1 MELGAGRAAGR
12 GRASA
17 AAGRRAERDAT
28 LEEGATAALEPSRV
42 ALHQHDDLFGVLR
55 PGRRCS
61 LIQRVLIDLMT
72 LDICGMATGTL
83 ADRVAERAEII

>member
-28 LEEGATAALEPSRV
+28 LEEGATAAPEPSHV

-55 PGRRCS
+55 PPPLQADIGVQNGRRNLPRGYSALRAS
-61 LIQRVLIDLMT
+61 LPQLLM
-72 LDICGMATGTL
+72 LD
-83 ADRVAERAEII
+83 